1 MPPFETSY
9 HLMVFAPLSGVAE
22 ISVVPAWHTVEPNTE
37 IGAVTEP
44 KVTVTGVREE
54 LSQPD
59 VELKLAA

>member
-1 MPPFETSY
+1 
-9 HLMVFAPLSGVAE
+9 MVFAPLSGIAE
-22 ISVVPAWHTVEPNTE
+22 ITVVPASHTVEPNTE
-37 IGAVTEP
+37 VGAEGEA